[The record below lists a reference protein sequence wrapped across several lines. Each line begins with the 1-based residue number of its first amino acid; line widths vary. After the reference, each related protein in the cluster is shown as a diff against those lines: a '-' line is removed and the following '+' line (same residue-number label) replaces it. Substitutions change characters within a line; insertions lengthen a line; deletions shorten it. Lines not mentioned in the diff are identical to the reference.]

1 MSIQFLEYKNRIW
14 CDVIR
19 MNVGYVILGRPWL
32 FDLDVTIHGQSNL
45 CSFVFNRKK
54 IHLNHLAPKSVG
66 SQQAKKIMK

>member
-1 MSIQFLEYKNRIW
+1 
-14 CDVIR
+14 